1 MNYIY
6 GEVNQ
11 KVEKNTYKGIST
23 PTADVVIDNSSNTIA
38 VNAHADTSYV
48 ENLIN
53 KSIDTLNY
61 KDSSHKNN
69 AFVKDVQQENGLI
82 SAKYTSIS
90 LEDLPTL
97 SIDNIINL
105 RAALE
110 KKQDSLEF
118 KGDKVSGII
127 TDNYLKDQL
136 AIVSTYQMLNF
147 IYWNNKQGVIKMN
160 NAGL

>member
-1 MNYIY
+1 MDYIY

-53 KSIDTLNY
+53 ESIDALNY

-69 AFVKDVQQENGLI
+69 TFVKDVQQENGLI
-82 SAKYTSIS
+82 SAKYASIS

-97 SIDNIINL
+97 SIDNITVPL
-105 RAALE
+105 SSFL
-110 KKQDSLEF
+110 F
-118 KGDKVSGII
+118 
-127 TDNYLKDQL
+127 TDNLSEE
-136 AIVSTYQMLNF
+136 ITR
-147 IYWNNKQGVIKMN
+147 
-160 NAGL
+160 